1 MKKLLL
7 SLFVALSF
15 CGPVQAAGG
24 GHPWDK
30 FPTERMNDLAALQ
43 NGAKLFSNYC
53 LNCHA
58 AAFMRYNRLKD
69 IGLSDEQVA
78 QNLIFTGA
86 KVGETM
92 KIAQDPADA
101 KVWFGADPPDLTLIA
116 RSRADASKGSG
127 ADYIYTYLR
136 TYYRDE
142 TKPTGWNNLAF
153 PGIGMPH
160 VLWELQGQQR
170 AAVRRREGP
179 ARSGQADAGLQGL
192 RAHHARQAE
201 CRRVQP
207 CRGRSGGLYEMD
219 ERTHAGPACAP
230 GCVGVAVPGGVHR
243 DRLAPEC
250 GVLEGH
256 QVRTSRPGPVAGRAC
271 GAVGSHQHPL
281 RFVLG
286 RRRPAAGRLK

>member
-1 MKKLLL
+1 MKKLIL
-7 SLFVALSF
+7 SLIVALSF
-15 CGPVQAAGG
+15 WGPVQAAGG

-69 IGLSDEQVA
+69 IGLSDEQIA
-78 QNLIFTGA
+78 NNLVFTGA

-92 KIAQDPADA
+92 KVALDPVDA
-101 KVWFGADPPDLTLIA
+101 KAWFGADPPDLTLIA
-116 RSRADASKGSG
+116 RSRADGAKGSG
-127 ADYIYTYLR
+127 ADYVYTYLR

-170 AAVRRREGP
+170 ALF
-179 ARSGQADAGLQGL
+179 ADEKDPHDPTKVLHVFKGFEQITPGKLSA
-192 RAHHARQAE
+192 AE
-201 CRRVQP
+201 
-207 CRGRSGGLYEMD
+207 YK
-219 ERTHAGPACAP
+219 
-230 GCVGVAVPGGVHR
+230 VAVADLVAYLQWMSEPMQAQRSRLGVWVLLFLAVFTVIAW
-243 DRLAPEC
+243 RLN
-250 GVLEGH
+250 
-256 QVRTSRPGPVAGRAC
+256 
-271 GAVGSHQHPL
+271 
-281 RFVLG
+281 
-286 RRRPAAGRLK
+286 AAFWKDIK